1 MEGKN
6 LEAVKN
12 TADNFKSILPKDKL
26 SGQDIKNFTKSILKS
41 NLFLAQ
47 MVTGL
52 VSLEIRNGFLIQT
65 MSRRIHKLIQNR
77 KRLRKYFNHMVL
89 MELPLKI
96 LNQIL
101 HL

>member
-26 SGQDIKNFTKSILKS
+26 SGMTIILKR

>member
-1 MEGKN
+1 M
-6 LEAVKN
+6 
-12 TADNFKSILPKDKL
+12 TI
-26 SGQDIKNFTKSILKS
+26 ILKS

-52 VSLEIRNGFLIQT
+52 VSLEIRNGFLIQA